1 MVRKLRFIKYMVT
14 NSELVPDT
22 QVLGLGP
29 IKQFKIF
36 STVSEAQ
43 ECDGLQSATLKA
55 FSLYSTEAWRKQRLK
70 GLVGRKSVQNSL

>member
-14 NSELVPDT
+14 NSELVLDT
-22 QVLGLGP
+22 LVLGLGQ

-36 STVSEAQ
+36 STVSESQ
-43 ECDGLQSATLKA
+43 EGDGLQSAILKA
-55 FSLYSTEAWRKQRLK
+55 FSLYSREAWRKQRLK